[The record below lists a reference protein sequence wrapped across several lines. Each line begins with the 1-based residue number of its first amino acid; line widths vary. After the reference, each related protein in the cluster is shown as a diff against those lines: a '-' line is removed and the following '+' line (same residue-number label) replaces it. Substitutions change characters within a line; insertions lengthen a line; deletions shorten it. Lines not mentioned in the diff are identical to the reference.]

1 MEKRKNIRRSTFTER
16 SRYLPAATL
25 ALLLWISSAF
35 CPLSATAQQSDDII
49 KVNVSKKK
57 MAVNEN
63 LTVEISTSETIEE
76 FASPAFEN
84 FILLSGPNTMRSMVG
99 NYVNGKGKM
108 EQKTTISYLVQPT
121 KEGTLYI
128 EPAMIKVKG
137 RKYQSQRIA
146 IEVGKAIEVQGGG
159 TSMAQ
164 SNPMAAAKENIHLVS
179 EVSNRSPYIGE
190 PITIAYKIYF
200 RMNIGKAMVSQMPK
214 FDSFWTQVYTEND
227 MPENTSDNREY
238 YKDELYNVVTYYK
251 VLLIPQKEG
260 KFTINPLSINML
272 AEVGTGQ
279 YDYWGDEITRTA
291 QLTVSS
297 QAETITVRPLPQQ
310 GRPADFSGAV
320 GQFTMN
326 ASLSKPEVNTG
337 ESSTLSIDIKGT
349 GNISQIKLPEPE
361 IPSEIERYDPKV
373 QSSSS
378 LTATTLKGYQS
389 EQFILIPRVKGTYA
403 IPKIEFSYFNP
414 GTGKYV
420 TLSSAQMT
428 LKATGEGV
436 IQTPRQPSAAPTTA
450 AEKTDVN
457 YLNNDIGFI
466 HLTSKLEPS
475 GKKAFYEKG
484 WFAFL
489 LILPIILVPAALG
502 RRIYVSSVDRNSPL
516 AKAKRAAAMARK
528 RLGRAKKA
536 LDKGDYQ
543 SFYRE
548 METALYSFIL
558 DKLKINRA
566 DASIERIRER
576 LLYLGARSET
586 ADELINALESSNMA
600 RYAGVDPAK
609 AENDYKAAAKAIENV
624 NKSIKG

>member
-1 MEKRKNIRRSTFTER
+1 MEKRKNIRRSTFIAR
-16 SRYLPAATL
+16 PLYLPVATV
-25 ALLLWISSAF
+25 ALLLWISAAF
-35 CPLSATAQQSDDII
+35 CPLSATAQQADDII

-76 FASPAFEN
+76 FAGPAFEN

-128 EPAMIKVKG
+128 EPAMIKSKG
-137 RKYQSQRIA
+137 RKYQSQKIA
-146 IEVGKAIEVQGGG
+146 IEVGKAIEGQGGA
-159 TSMAQ
+159 SLAQ

-179 EVSNRSPYIGE
+179 EVSNRNPYIGE

-214 FDSFWTQVYTEND
+214 FNSFWTQVYTEND

-279 YDYWGDEITRTA
+279 YDYWGDEITRTT

-297 QAETITVRPLPQQ
+297 PAETITVRPLPRQ

-361 IPSEIERYDPKV
+361 MPSEIERYDPNV

-378 LTATTLKGYQS
+378 LTPTTLKGYQS

-403 IPKIEFSYFNP
+403 IPKIEFSYFDP

-420 TLSSAQMT
+420 TLSSAEMT
-428 LKATGEGV
+428 LKATGEGA
-436 IQTPRQPSAAPTTA
+436 IQTPGQPSAPTAVT
-450 AEKTDVN
+450 EKTDVN
-457 YLNNDIGFI
+457 YLSNDIGFI
-466 HLTSKLEPS
+466 RLTSKLEPS

-484 WFAFL
+484 WFSFL
-489 LILPIILVPAALG
+489 LILPIILTPAVLA
-502 RRIYVSSVDRNSPL
+502 RRIYISSADRNSPL
-516 AKAKRAAAMARK
+516 AKAKRAAAIARK

-566 DASIERIRER
+566 DASIERIREK
-576 LLYLGARSET
+576 LLSLGAQDET
-586 ADELINALESSNMA
+586 ADGLINALESSNMA

>member
-1 MEKRKNIRRSTFTER
+1 MARP
-16 SRYLPAATL
+16 RYFLAA
-25 ALLLWISSAF
+25 AAAFLLWVSAVF
-35 CPLSATAQQSDDII
+35 CPLAVTAQQADDII

-63 LTVEISTSETIEE
+63 LSVEISTSETIEE
-76 FASPAFEN
+76 YAGPAFEN
-84 FILLSGPNTMRSMVG
+84 FIILSGPNTMRSMVG

-128 EPAMIKVKG
+128 EPAMIKAKG

-146 IEVGKAIEVQGGG
+146 IEVGKAIEGQGG
-159 TSMAQ
+159 TILAQ

-179 EVSNRSPYIGE
+179 EISNRNPYIGE
-190 PITIAYKIYF
+190 PITISYKIYF

-227 MPENTSDNREY
+227 IPENKTDNREY

-251 VLLIPQKEG
+251 VLLIPQKTG

-297 QAETITVRPLPQQ
+297 PAETITVRPLPQQ

-361 IPSEIERYDPKV
+361 MPSEIERYDPNV

-378 LTATTLKGYQS
+378 LTPTTLKGYQS
-389 EQFILIPRVKGTYA
+389 EQFILIPRVKGTYG
-403 IPKIEFSYFNP
+403 IPKIEFSYFDP

-420 TLSSAQMT
+420 TLSSPDMT
-428 LKATGEGV
+428 LKVTGEGA
-436 IQTPRQPSAAPTTA
+436 IQTPGQPASRTA
-450 AEKTDVN
+450 AEKTDVD
-457 YLNNDIGFI
+457 YLNTDIGFI
-466 HLTSKLEPS
+466 RLTTNLEPS

-489 LILPIILVPAALG
+489 LVLPVLLIPAALG

-516 AKAKRAAAMARK
+516 AKAKRAAAIARK
-528 RLGRAKKA
+528 RLSKAKKA

-543 SFYRE
+543 SFYSE

-558 DKLKINRA
+558 DKLKINRTE
-566 DASIERIRER
+566 ASIERIREK
-576 LLYLGARSET
+576 LLSMGARSEA
-586 ADELINALESSNMA
+586 ADELITVLENSNMA
-600 RYAGVDPAK
+600 RYAGVEPAQ
-609 AENDYKAAAKAIENV
+609 AENDYKAAAKAIEDV